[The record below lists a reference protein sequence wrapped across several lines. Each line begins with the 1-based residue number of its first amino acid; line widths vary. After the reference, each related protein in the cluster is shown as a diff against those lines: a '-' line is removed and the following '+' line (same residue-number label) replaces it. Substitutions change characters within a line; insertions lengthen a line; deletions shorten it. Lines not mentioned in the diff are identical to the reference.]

1 MRKDFELDYR
11 YKDLSLKLDIVK
23 EDARFFLEVLHTEKS
38 TKLEWTIIWLIAIE
52 IGIGLAGLSMGG
64 YHPH

>member
-23 EDARFFLEVLHTEKS
+23 EDAQFFLEVLHSQKS
-38 TKLEWTIIWLIAIE
+38 NNLEWIIIWLIAIE
-52 IGIGLAGLSMGG
+52 IVIGLTGLSMGAL
-64 YHPH
+64 PH